1 MGTSRRETWLAKHD
15 LWLYCSCSIQ
25 LPEQMRPVW
34 PHGVAVDI
42 CPLHQPLSRNSWTV
56 IQLWLHLTKTPLRKK
71 QDWELN
77 CYQSWGKAPHSN
89 KVVMFQELEHT
100 LSSASWQFN
109 SPLCVY
115 LIRPRKSN
123 HKRQI
128 CWKAGMLTS
137 WNGTETVQKSMGVIW
152 RGSSK
157 KQHPCPPRS
166 AGRQM
171 FLLRTVPRYS
181 QCRITPYRCP
191 QVEIHPPFAQ
201 GERAWKRSLRL
212 PSPTDVIWLD
222 FAWKVFSTRAS

>member
-89 KVVMFQELEHT
+89 KVVMFQELENI
-100 LSSASWQFN
+100 LSFASWQFE
-109 SPLCVY
+109 
-115 LIRPRKSN
+115 LIPHYACTLSDHGNPTTRDK
-123 HKRQI
+123 
-128 CWKAGMLTS
+128 
-137 WNGTETVQKSMGVIW
+137 
-152 RGSSK
+152 
-157 KQHPCPPRS
+157 S
-166 AGRQM
+166 AGK
-171 FLLRTVPRYS
+171 LVCSPRGMA
-181 QCRITPYRCP
+181 QKPCRNLW
-191 QVEIHPPFAQ
+191 E
-201 GERAWKRSLRL
+201 
-212 PSPTDVIWLD
+212 
-222 FAWKVFSTRAS
+222 